1 MYILFGTAR
10 SIEYDLPYSGLG
22 SLDSFKIALLFE
34 KDNIPENTYTIWSDH
49 IRNQY
54 ENYWN
59 IMDKY
64 RLYDCWEGKP
74 IKHIQ
79 NFLSELLEKQV
90 EIQKISVAID
100 GRGYNVYTV
109 ILKDTVENK

>member
-1 MYILFGTAR
+1 MQILLGTAR
-10 SIEYDLPYSGLG
+10 SIECDLPYSGLG
-22 SLDSFKIALLFE
+22 SLDSFETVLLFE

-49 IRNQY
+49 IRHQY

-79 NFLSELLEKQV
+79 KFLCELLNKDV
-90 EIQKISVAID
+90 EIQRISVSID
-100 GRGYNVYTV
+100 GRGYNVYTIV
-109 ILKDTVENK
+109 LCDSGK

>member
-1 MYILFGTAR
+1 MHILFGTAR
-10 SIEYDLPYSGLG
+10 SIEYDLPYSGLS
-22 SLDSFKIALLFE
+22 SLDYFKTSLLFE
-34 KDNIPENTYTIWSDH
+34 KDNIPENNYTIWSDH

-74 IKHIQ
+74 IKDIQ
-79 NFLSELLEKQV
+79 KFLCELLNKDV
-90 EIQKISVAID
+90 EIQKIFVSID

-109 ILKDTVENK
+109 VLCDSGK

>member
-1 MYILFGTAR
+1 MQILFGTAR

-22 SLDSFKIALLFE
+22 SLDSFKTALLFE

-49 IRNQY
+49 IRHQY
-54 ENYWN
+54 ENYWS

-64 RLYDCWEGKP
+64 QLNDRWEGHP

-79 NFLSELLEKQV
+79 NFLCELLNKDV
-90 EIQKISVAID
+90 EIQKISISID
-100 GRGYNVYTV
+100 GRGYNVYNV
-109 ILKDTVENK
+109 VLCDASK